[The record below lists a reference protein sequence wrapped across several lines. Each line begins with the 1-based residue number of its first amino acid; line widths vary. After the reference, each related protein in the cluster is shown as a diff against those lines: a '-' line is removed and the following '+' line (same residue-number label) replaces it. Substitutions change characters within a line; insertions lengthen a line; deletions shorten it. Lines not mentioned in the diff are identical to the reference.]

1 MSIEQYIKDKYADV
15 SDWFVQECNSYA
27 NQKRIMEVLDTK
39 EYLDGKHRIIQRG
52 NEVWNGNIYET
63 RKIVLNYAKTLISFH
78 ANYLLTKGI
87 TITGDERAV
96 KEFKRVHIKG
106 KYDRINYDILN
117 KVLKYGMAAEYVFLD
132 IDKTIKSTII
142 DPADSYPVIDDEN
155 NYVAFIQHYSIDNVD
170 YYTVYYPD
178 TVQKYNNK
186 GGQLRLIGKYSNLS
200 GLPIIYLNSS
210 ETDENTGRSDVSE
223 YISILDGMED
233 LLSKFSD
240 SFYKH
245 HNPIPV
251 TIGQEIKGSGINP
264 NLVGQGLQLD
274 DGADFKMVTTE
285 LDTNSFQTV
294 WKTLLQALLDVSQT
308 PAVSMNKT
316 DISNLSE
323 VSVKLLFSLA
333 NIKASQNERIMR
345 EGIEKRFEQIR
356 KLLAYQGITLR
367 DDEFDSLSIV
377 FTYATPQNAKET
389 IDNLKTLNDMGAIS
403 LQSILEH
410 SPYTTDVVQEMERL
424 KENQRGYEGRK

>member
-1 MSIEQYIKDKYADV
+1 M
-15 SDWFVQECNSYA
+15 
-27 NQKRIMEVLDTK
+27 
-39 EYLDGKHRIIQRG
+39 
-52 NEVWNGNIYET
+52 
-63 RKIVLNYAKTLISFH
+63 
-78 ANYLLTKGI
+78 
-87 TITGDERAV
+87 
-96 KEFKRVHIKG
+96 
-106 KYDRINYDILN
+106 
-117 KVLKYGMAAEYVFLD
+117 
-132 IDKTIKSTII
+132 
-142 DPADSYPVIDDEN
+142 
-155 NYVAFIQHYSIDNVD
+155 
-170 YYTVYYPD
+170 
-178 TVQKYNNK
+178 
-186 GGQLRLIGKYSNLS
+186 
-200 GLPIIYLNSS
+200 
-210 ETDENTGRSDVSE
+210 SE